1 MNNIKP
7 EIQALL
13 LIQQFILEQSLV
25 ASQQKVLRKTPLVSD
40 FSMVMEIE
48 TSLSLS
54 RCWFR

>member
-1 MNNIKP
+1 MSNIKP

-25 ASQQKVLRKTPLVSD
+25 VSQQKVLRKTPLVSD

-54 RCWFR
+54 RC